1 MLLCAIAKATQHG
14 TLLYKVL
21 QFLYS
26 ELKLYGT
33 QLTYGMCAFI
43 TFLANIENIFDALC
57 LPTLLHVLRPTLEVF
72 NTSRPTP
79 SKEEME
85 SNILRKNKKL
95 FFVYNLSSVLRPSL
109 QKNNGQKQGQESKQS
124 TVLEN
129 LKMSQFRNGILV
141 QS

>member
-21 QFLYS
+21 QFLYR

-72 NTSRPTP
+72 NTSRPTL

-109 QKNNGQKQGQESKQS
+109 QKITVKSKVKKASKAQC
-124 TVLEN
+124 
-129 LKMSQFRNGILV
+129 
-141 QS
+141 

>member
-21 QFLYS
+21 QFLYR

-72 NTSRPTP
+72 NTSRPTL

-95 FFVYNLSSVLRPSL
+95 FLSIICR
-109 QKNNGQKQGQESKQS
+109 
-124 TVLEN
+124 
-129 LKMSQFRNGILV
+129 QF
-141 QS
+141 